1 MKLIVILL
9 TQHSFTS
16 HLVSQGCIE
25 AFCNLLGYA
34 DTGVLVICLKGLEN
48 ILRNGEAKEPVQ
60 LCRVSMYAQMIH
72 DTDGLDKIENLL
84 THENDTIS
92 ETAARLLK
100 SYWLEEDTLPF
111 GIDFD
116 PTNLPGDF
124 DFG

>member
-9 TQHSFTS
+9 TQHSFTR

-34 DTGVLVICLKGLEN
+34 DTSILVICLKGLEN
-48 ILRNGEAKEPVQ
+48 ILRNGEAKEPFQ
-60 LCRVSMYAQMIH
+60 LCRVNMYAQMIH
-72 DTDGLDKIENLL
+72 DAEGLDKIENLQA
-84 THENDTIS
+84 HENDTIS

-100 SYWLEEDTLPF
+100 SYLEEDTLPF